1 MTALAA
7 LETHVISPSTPL
19 SCTADYTVYKEDG
32 SHQVAQVFKN
42 WDPFSSSTMTLPTAI
57 AVSCDTFFYQLGYD
71 FYKLP
76 PSAGHP
82 LQAWAAKFGIGR
94 RTGRRHRTR
103 ERRAAADARMAQPD
117 LHGEDRPQL
126 ARSTASGSPATRSS

>member
-1 MTALAA
+1 M
-7 LETHVISPSTPL
+7 
-19 SCTADYTVYKEDG
+19 
-32 SHQVAQVFKN
+32 AQVFNN

-94 RTGRRHRTR
+94 RTGVDIGPESGRP
-103 ERRAAADARMAQPD
+103 APDARMAQPD
-117 LHGEDRPQL
+117 LHGQDRPLLEIDRLWKPGDSIQL
-126 ARSTASGSPATRSS
+126 TIGQKDLLVTRSRWLASTP